1 MRNARQKRK
10 YAFDV
15 EYAEKEA
22 AIQKAKEQGE
32 KSNVCP
38 DPNCHMSFS
47 CPLMRDSHRSRYP
60 QHFTKEP
67 TK

>member
-22 AIQKAKEQGE
+22 AIQKGQNAD
-32 KSNVCP
+32 VCP
-38 DPNCHMSFS
+38 RCHMAFS
-47 CPLMRDSHRSRYP
+47 CALMRDSHRSRYP